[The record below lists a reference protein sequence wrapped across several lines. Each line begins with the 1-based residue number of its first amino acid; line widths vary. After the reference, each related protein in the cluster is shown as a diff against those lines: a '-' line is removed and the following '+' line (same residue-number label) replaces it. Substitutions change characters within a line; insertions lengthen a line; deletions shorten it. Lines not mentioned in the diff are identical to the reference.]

1 MLAVGTGGSRRMAQ
15 WTERDIPNLSGKTAL
30 VTGANS
36 GLGFATARALAARGA
51 HVILGCRDAGKA
63 EAAMAAIR
71 SAVPDAKLEFLPGD
85 LSSLASVRAA
95 AATVKARHSRLDI
108 QVNNAGVMTL
118 PYTQTP
124 DGFEMLFGTNFLGH
138 FALTGLLFE
147 LTRATPGARIVT
159 VTSLSERVGRL
170 PLDDLNWEK
179 SRYSK
184 RGAYAR
190 SKLANLVFAL
200 ELDRRLRQAG
210 LGVLSVAAHPGYSAT
225 NIVYGG
231 GQGGASLMRSAW
243 NLMAR
248 LGNTLLAQPAERG
261 ALPQLYAATMPDVNS
276 GEYIGPDGF
285 IEFRGWPT
293 RVKPSRRAQDPQ
305 LGAGLWARAAAMTG
319 VRFL

>member
-1 MLAVGTGGSRRMAQ
+1 MSQ
-15 WTERDIPNLSGKTAL
+15 WSEQDIPALSGKTAL

-51 HVILGCRDAGKA
+51 QVILGCRDARKA

-71 SAVPDAKLEFLPGD
+71 GAVPGAKLEFLPVD
-85 LSSLASVRAA
+85 LSSLDSVRAA
-95 AATVKARHSRLDI
+95 AATVKARHQRLDI
-108 QVNNAGVMTL
+108 QINNAGIMTL
-118 PYTQTP
+118 PYTKTR
-124 DGFEMLFGTNFLGH
+124 DGLEMLFGTNFLGH

-147 LTRATPGARIVT
+147 LTRATPAARIVT
-159 VTSLSERVGRL
+159 ITSLSERVGRL

-231 GQGGASLMRSAW
+231 GLGEASLTRSAW

-248 LGNTLLAQPAERG
+248 LGNALLAQPAERG
-261 ALPQLYAATMPDVNS
+261 ALPLLYAATMPDVQS

-305 LGAGLWARAAAMTG
+305 LAAGLWARAEAMTG
-319 VRFL
+319 VRYF

>member
-1 MLAVGTGGSRRMAQ
+1 MAQ
-15 WTERDIPNLSGKTAL
+15 WTEQDIPDLSGKTAL

-36 GLGFATARALAARGA
+36 GLGFATARALSARGA
-51 HVILGCRDAGKA
+51 QVILGCRDARKA
-63 EAAMAAIR
+63 QGAMAAIR
-71 SAVPDAKLEFLPGD
+71 AEFPDARLEFLPVD
-85 LSSLASVRAA
+85 LSSLDSVRAA
-95 AATVKARHSRLDI
+95 AAQLKSRHRRLDI

-118 PYTQTP
+118 PYTRTP

-147 LTRATPGARIVT
+147 STRATPGARIVT

-190 SKLANLVFAL
+190 SKLANLVFTL

-210 LGVLSVAAHPGYSAT
+210 LGTLSVAAHPGYSAT

-231 GQGGASLMRSAW
+231 GQGGQGNKSLMRSAW

-248 LGNTLLAQPAERG
+248 LGNALLAQPAERG
-261 ALPQLYAATMPDVNS
+261 ALPQLYAATMPDVHS
-276 GEYIGPDGF
+276 GDYIGPDGF

-293 RVKPSRRAQDPQ
+293 RVQPSRRAQDPQ
-305 LGAGLWARAAAMTG
+305 LGAGLWARAEAMTG
-319 VRFL
+319 VRYL